1 MPVGV
6 DQRVKVD
13 YALVFD
19 HHHVGVQIEGLVF
32 VKDDDRP
39 LVFLPNE
46 LLVEESDV
54 GSLESLLA
62 HIHNG
67 AVALLEVDLEIQ
79 GVECPHRNLF
89 LECVGIL
96 ILKNGLIFRLDQ
108 ILSEEDVVLLLEK
121 GNEAG
126 VLNQV
131 RIRLNVQVL
140 HGEPELVDVLACKE

>member
-1 MPVGV
+1 VPVRV
-6 DQRVKVD
+6 DQRVNVD

-19 HHHVGVQIEGLVF
+19 NHHVGVQIEGLEL
-32 VKDDDRP
+32 VKDDDRA

-46 LLVEESDV
+46 LLVEENDV

-62 HIHNG
+62 HVHNG
-67 AVALLEVDLEIQ
+67 AVALLEVDFEIQ
-79 GVECPHRNLF
+79 GVECPHRNFF
-89 LECVGIL
+89 LQCVGIL
-96 ILKNGLIFRLDQ
+96 ILENGLIFRLDQ
-108 ILSEEDVVLLLEK
+108 ILSEEYVVLLLEE

-131 RIRLNVQVL
+131 GIRLNVQVL